1 MADIC
6 VFGSPAWDIVYR
18 IGVLPAA
25 GGDAQV
31 EALGGRPG
39 GSAANVA
46 RGLRSAGHAV
56 MLVGRLGDDDIGIR
70 LRDELIAWDVGTEYL
85 ERCGASGRA
94 LVFIDASGERT
105 IFPIV
110 QHSRADDEGSTPD
123 AVPHAALSTASC
135 VYLDEYE
142 TLPDELP
149 AVLDDSAA
157 FIVTGAPTSG
167 SALWPANLVIASARH
182 FPAAWLDAPFVR
194 AQAVVGARLA
204 WVVLTHGAAGAVAY
218 GVEETVR
225 FPVPRL
231 APVDATGAGD
241 AFAAG
246 LMHGLLS
253 GLAIRRS
260 LEMASAWGALATQ
273 RLQSVPPPW
282 TELAAVNDTIRDAEP
297 W

>member
-1 MADIC
+1 MPRSRRWAD
-6 VFGSPAWDIVYR
+6 ARED
-18 IGVLPAA
+18 
-25 GGDAQV
+25 
-31 EALGGRPG
+31 
-39 GSAANVA
+39 AANVA

-110 QHSRADDEGSTPD
+110 QHSRADDEGTTPD
-123 AVPHAALSTASC
+123 AVLHAALSTASC

-149 AVLDDSAA
+149 TVLDDSAA

-182 FPAAWLDAPFVR
+182 FPAAWLDAPLRACSGRRRCPPGLGRADAWGGGSGRVR
-194 AQAVVGARLA
+194 CRGD
-204 WVVLTHGAAGAVAY
+204 GS
-218 GVEETVR
+218 
-225 FPVPRL
+225 VP
-231 APVDATGAGD
+231 G
-241 AFAAG
+241 
-246 LMHGLLS
+246 
-253 GLAIRRS
+253 
-260 LEMASAWGALATQ
+260 ASARAG
-273 RLQSVPPPW
+273 
-282 TELAAVNDTIRDAEP
+282 
-297 W
+297 